1 MYIDSNLFG
10 KENQMKLILRWLI
23 IAVSLYVAV
32 LIVPG
37 ITVEGDAWVVFSV
50 MAVILGLVNALIR
63 PILKFFSCGLILLTL
78 GLFVFVINAGT
89 FLLASNI
96 AQSWFNVGFYVD
108 SFWSALLGSLVV
120 SVVTVILSKILIDEE
135 PKRSRA

>member
-1 MYIDSNLFG
+1 
-10 KENQMKLILRWLI
+10 MKLILRWLI

-63 PILKFFSCGLILLTL
+63 PILKFFSCGLIILTL
-78 GLFVFVINAGT
+78 GLFVFVINAVT

-135 PKRSRA
+135 PKRSKA

>member
-1 MYIDSNLFG
+1 
-10 KENQMKLILRWLI
+10 MKLILRWLI

-63 PILKFFSCGLILLTL
+63 PILKFFSCGLIILTL